1 MRACSGT
8 EPRLAGAL
16 PGCSKAQPQGGAGA
30 HRTRYPV
37 ATERT
42 ARRNPPSGCPGA
54 PDPPCVG
61 APESSTHGSKRLI
74 RTSKALTHG
83 SKRLIRTSKA
93 LTHGSK
99 RLIRTSKALTH
110 GSKRLIR
117 TSKALTRGSKR
128 LIRTSKA
135 LTRGSKRLICTSK
148 ALTRGSKR
156 LICTP
161 EPLTHGSI
169 GRNRSSV
176 RAIRSPI
183 DKSHACG
190 ARVGAWIDRRAAGE
204 RPQSAARAPAGT
216 RSGFSAA
223 LRGEE
228 QAMRRAH
235 RALRCAGHR

>member
-16 PGCSKAQPQGGAGA
+16 PGCLKAQPQGGSGA

-74 RTSKALTHG
+74 CTPKASTHGSKRLICTPKALTRGSKRLICTSKALTHG
-83 SKRLIRTSKA
+83 SKRLIC
-93 LTHGSK
+93 
-99 RLIRTSKALTH
+99 
-110 GSKRLIR
+110 
-117 TSKALTRGSKR
+117 
-128 LIRTSKA
+128 TSKA

-190 ARVGAWIDRRAAGE
+190 SRIGAWIDRPAAGE
-204 RPQSAARAPAGT
+204 RPRSAARAPAGT
-216 RSGFSAA
+216 RSGLSAA